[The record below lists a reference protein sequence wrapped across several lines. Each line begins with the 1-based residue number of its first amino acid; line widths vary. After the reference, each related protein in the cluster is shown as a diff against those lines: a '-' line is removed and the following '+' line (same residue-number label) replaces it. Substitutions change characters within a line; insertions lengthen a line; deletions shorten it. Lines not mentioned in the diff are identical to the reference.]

1 MLKIF
6 IHVLPQPQKEEPAM
20 EGYRFHHHP
29 LYGRLAAHALSM
41 NGEDCHLKTLI
52 LADNRMADFSA
63 TGGGIFFD
71 YSRQRVDATT
81 MALLVELADG
91 ACVKDRFADMANG
104 KKVNVTE
111 NRAALHMAARS
122 FSAVP
127 IYVDERDIKAD
138 LETVRRQIQ
147 QFSGSVHR
155 GEIIG
160 STGQPFRHV
169 VVVGIGGSYLGTQFV
184 ANALESF
191 ADKGVS
197 LEFLANVD
205 IHNFGRI
212 WSRIQPDQTL
222 WVIISK
228 SYTTAETMANED
240 LIRRHMNGS
249 GLDPSRHL
257 ITVTSKGS
265 PGDGGD
271 GRGLAAFHMF
281 DFIGGRYS
289 VTSAV
294 GGVPL
299 SLYLGYER
307 FERFLKGA
315 EEMDRHTMEAA
326 PAKNL
331 PLIAALLSVWNTS
344 FLGYPQS
351 AIIPYASPLSKLTP
365 HIQQLNME
373 SNGKSVDA
381 EGRLLG
387 EPAGTVIFGE
397 PGTNAQHS
405 FFQLAHQGK
414 AFPIDFIGVLRPQY
428 QMDEGRFKGVGH
440 QQELWANMLAQA
452 TALAMGRESDH
463 PARSF
468 SGNRPSS
475 VIVLDTLEPEN
486 VGRLLAFYEAR
497 TIYEAFLWG
506 INPFDQ
512 FGVELGKVTAGTIRS
527 EMAARNQNPDHHFSA
542 LDPINQNYLQMLFS
556 GRLPG

>member
-1 MLKIF
+1 
-6 IHVLPQPQKEEPAM
+6 M

-29 LYGRLAAHALSM
+29 LYDRLAAHALSM
-41 NGEDCHLKTLI
+41 NGEDRHLKTLI
-52 LADNRMADFSA
+52 RANNRMADFSA

-81 MALLVELADG
+81 MALLDELADA

-127 IYVDERDIKAD
+127 IYVDGRDIKAD

-160 STGQPFRHV
+160 STGQPLRHV

-184 ANALESF
+184 ANALEAF

-212 WSRIQPDQTL
+212 WSRIQPEQTL

-265 PGDGGD
+265 PGTGVTGGVW
-271 GRGLAAFHMF
+271 LHFTCS
-281 DFIGGRYS
+281 ILSVGGTVSPLR
-289 VTSAV
+289 SAV
-294 GGVPL
+294 C
-299 SLYLGYER
+299 
-307 FERFLKGA
+307 
-315 EEMDRHTMEAA
+315 H
-326 PAKNL
+326 
-331 PLIAALLSVWNTS
+331 
-344 FLGYPQS
+344 
-351 AIIPYASPLSKLTP
+351 
-365 HIQQLNME
+365 
-373 SNGKSVDA
+373 
-381 EGRLLG
+381 
-387 EPAGTVIFGE
+387 
-397 PGTNAQHS
+397 
-405 FFQLAHQGK
+405 
-414 AFPIDFIGVLRPQY
+414 
-428 QMDEGRFKGVGH
+428 
-440 QQELWANMLAQA
+440 
-452 TALAMGRESDH
+452 
-463 PARSF
+463 
-468 SGNRPSS
+468 
-475 VIVLDTLEPEN
+475 
-486 VGRLLAFYEAR
+486 
-497 TIYEAFLWG
+497 
-506 INPFDQ
+506 
-512 FGVELGKVTAGTIRS
+512 
-527 EMAARNQNPDHHFSA
+527 
-542 LDPINQNYLQMLFS
+542 
-556 GRLPG
+556 